1 MFLPELRY
9 AFRTLAKDRGFT
21 LAAVL
26 SLALGI
32 GGNVAMF
39 SLVNAVLLKPLPYRE
54 PEQLVLI
61 TEVIPKANVGN
72 LFSSLPVMGGH
83 LVRWRNEIR
92 SFESVGA
99 VDGVNLNLTGA
110 GQPERLGAVKMTAE
124 LT

>member
-61 TEVIPKANVGN
+61 TEVVPKANVGN
-72 LFSSLPVMGGH
+72 LFSSLPVM
-83 LVRWRNEIR
+83 
-92 SFESVGA
+92 ES
-99 VDGVNLNLTGA
+99 
-110 GQPERLGAVKMTAE
+110 TAKK
-124 LT
+124 